1 MNKVF
6 YDSPIGRLEILAS
19 EKGITEIRF
28 AGGAPKK
35 TGTGKAPAKKP
46 ARPANPILAAC
57 VRELDEYFAG
67 RRTEFTVPLDL
78 EGTPFRKKVWAKL
91 LKVPCGWTTTYGELA
106 KAVGRP
112 GASRAVGGANHHNPV
127 SIIVPCHRVV
137 GAGGSLTGYGG
148 GLARKRWL
156 LEHERAS

>member
-6 YDSPIGRLEILAS
+6 YDSPVGRLEILAS
-19 EKGITEIRF
+19 DKGITEIRF
-28 AGGAPKK
+28 SGAAPKRA
-35 TGTGKAPAKKP
+35 GARKAPVKKP
-46 ARPANPILAAC
+46 ALPGNPILAKC

-78 EGTPFRKKVWAKL
+78 EGTPFQKKVWAKL
-91 LKVPCGWTTTYGELA
+91 LKVPCGWTTSYGELA

-112 GASRAVGGANHHNPV
+112 GAARAVGGANHRNPV

-137 GAGGSLTGYGG
+137 GSGGSLTGYGG

-156 LEHERAS
+156 LEHERGS

>member
-1 MNKVF
+1 MNKAF
-6 YDSPIGRLEILAS
+6 YDSPIGRLEIRAS
-19 EKGITEIRF
+19 DKGIAEIRF
-28 AGGAPKK
+28 AGAAPKK
-35 TGTGKAPAKKP
+35 NRMGKAPAKKP
-46 ARPANPILAAC
+46 ALPVNPILAKC

-67 RRTEFTVPLDL
+67 QRTEFSVALDL
-78 EGTPFRKKVWAKL
+78 KGTPFRKRVWAKL
-91 LKVPCGWTTTYGELA
+91 LKVPCGWTTTYGDLA

-112 GASRAVGGANHHNPV
+112 GAARAVGGANHNNPV

-156 LEHERAS
+156 LEHERGS